1 MIGEQNSQDKTKNV
15 STKVPLWVADLLNI
29 ICKARGTDIY
39 GLMQLVL
46 EFIIETA
53 KVRGPVPPQMQALLH
68 MLKMDADW
76 NKAFSFSNPTATLDV
91 AQVILVLQQHD
102 GKTPRQGFG
111 LAMIDKPW
119 LPGEKPMMTLCVDD
133 ILERVAEVSMKGL
146 YKDLRQ
152 IGIAYQA
159 ESLRETLTLMCD
171 AQLIDQLNQMD
182 AAEVPGL
189 GNFSDFGKA
198 IEYGKRTKRKQ
209 HRTPDSVASDL
220 RIIFDDYDRKVADY
234 EAQNWE
240 GEHRQTDFEPPKSYG
255 EKTDNYLC
263 DLERRAKEETDDDLV
278 LPNDRGE

>member
-76 NKAFSFSNPTATLDV
+76 NKAFSFSNPTATMEV
-91 AQVILVLQQHD
+91 AQVILVLQQHN

-111 LAMIDKPW
+111 LAMIDKPF
-119 LPGEKPMMTLCVDD
+119 LPGETPKMTLCVDD

-152 IGIAYQA
+152 IGIAYEA
-159 ESLRETLTLMCD
+159 KSLRETLTMMCD
-171 AQLIDQLNQMD
+171 AQLIEHLNQMD
-182 AAEVPGL
+182 AEEMPSV
-189 GNFSDFGKA
+189 GNFSNLGKA
-198 IEYGKRTKRKQ
+198 IEYGNRTKAKQ
-209 HRTPDSVASDL
+209 KRSPDSVAQDQ
-220 RIIFDDYDRKVADY
+220 RFKFEDYDREVAEE
-234 EAQNWE
+234 EAQ
-240 GEHRQTDFEPPKSYG
+240 R
-255 EKTDNYLC
+255 
-263 DLERRAKEETDDDLV
+263 
-278 LPNDRGE
+278 